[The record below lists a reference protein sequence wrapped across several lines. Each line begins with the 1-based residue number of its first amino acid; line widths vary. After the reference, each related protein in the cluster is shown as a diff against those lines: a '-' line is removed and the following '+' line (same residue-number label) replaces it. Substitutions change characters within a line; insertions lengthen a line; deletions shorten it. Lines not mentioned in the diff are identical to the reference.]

1 MMKQTCFII
10 GFGLADVPGSTF
22 FSGNQNLVL
31 LQNLGK
37 PHFGK
42 ASLEETPSDSIPDN
56 PRELI
61 TTSPWGATHA
71 SFEGR
76 NAELSG
82 RF

>member
-1 MMKQTCFII
+1 MQTCLTC
-10 GFGLADVPGSTF
+10 FGLADVPGSTF
-22 FSGNQNLVL
+22 LMATKTWYYSKTWESHTLGKVL
-31 LQNLGK
+31 L
-37 PHFGK
+37 
-42 ASLEETPSDSIPDN
+42 EEPPSDSVPDN